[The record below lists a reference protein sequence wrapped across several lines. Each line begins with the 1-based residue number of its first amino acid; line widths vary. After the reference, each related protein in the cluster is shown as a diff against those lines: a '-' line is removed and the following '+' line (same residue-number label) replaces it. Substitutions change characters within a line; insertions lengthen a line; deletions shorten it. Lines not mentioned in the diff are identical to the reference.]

1 MDSRISFKNT
11 KDEKT
16 GGGPSVIKYTRGQ
29 RNIGRMKCWFIKI
42 MYNGRMN
49 SFSLFLGQDCGC
61 GRLWAGPYYLSEQ

>member
-1 MDSRISFKNT
+1 MDSKILFLNT

-16 GGGPSVIKYTRGQ
+16 GEPSEVKYTRGQ
-29 RNIGRMKCWFIKI
+29 RNIGHMKCQFIKI
-42 MYNGRMN
+42 VYNRRMN